1 MKTSMKLFLGLI
13 QMSFAFQGLAQKPE
27 PVYSVVRQI
36 HDFDWYEKQ
45 AKAWKQEIDN
55 GTTNTMAWHYWFEAN
70 RMAANF
76 CDLKKWES
84 KKGDYFVDRK
94 KIIELAEKA
103 IPNSF
108 ELNYMKIYDDRAG
121 SGTGEAFIMNAQQI
135 RPYDRLLFS
144 WLVNLYLNKNDK
156 VNLELTCKKWFD
168 SNEMPQ
174 ELLITAY
181 NNLISLDQNAILVTN
196 GDNDT
201 YPYWVLQQA
210 KGIRTDVLVINASL
224 ALNQDY
230 RIWTFKE
237 FGIPQ
242 INLLNDSNLTSDKI
256 FKHLVENVSNKPIY
270 ISIFVG
276 EKVFTDYAD
285 KTYLTGLSYKYSAK
299 PFDNIAE
306 LRNNIENKYML
317 DFLKYSFYNNYAQS
331 MVNLVNGN
339 YLVIF
344 MKLYEHYVLSGESAK
359 AAKMKELAKT
369 VATNTGNPNWATH
382 WMKYF
387 DK

>member
-1 MKTSMKLFLGLI
+1 MKTSMKLFLGLLL
-13 QMSFAFQGLAQKPE
+13 MSFTFQGFAQKPE
-27 PVYSVVRQI
+27 PVYSIVRQI
-36 HDFDWYEKQ
+36 HDFDWYEQQ

-76 CDLKKWES
+76 CDRKKWES

-108 ELNYMKIYDDRAG
+108 ELNFMKIYDDRAG
-121 SGTGEAFIMNAQQI
+121 SGTGEAFIMKAQQI
-135 RPYDRLLFS
+135 RPYDRLLLP
-144 WLVNLYLNKNDK
+144 WLVNFYLFKNDK
-156 VNLELTCKKWFD
+156 ANLELTCKKWFD

-210 KGIRTDVLVINASL
+210 QGIRPDVLVINVSL
-224 ALNQDY
+224 AVNQSY
-230 RIWTFKE
+230 REWTFKE

-242 INLLNDSNLTSDKI
+242 INLKNDSNLTSEKN
-256 FKHLVENVSNKPIY
+256 FKHLVENVKNKPIY

-276 EKVFTDYAD
+276 ENVFKEYID

-299 PFDNIAE
+299 PFDNMAE

-317 DFLKYSFYNNYAQS
+317 DFLKRSFYNNYAQS
-331 MVNLVNGN
+331 MVNMVNGG
-339 YLVIF
+339 YLPIF
-344 MKLYEHYVLSGESAK
+344 LKLHEHYVLSGETVK
-359 AAKMKELAKT
+359 AAKLKELAKT
-369 VATNTGNPNWATH
+369 VAINTGNTQ

-387 DK
+387 EK